1 MNSILINI
9 IGLVLIFIIAAW
21 FWFYK
26 KSPKTQKVSGVIE
39 IKVKDGV
46 YQPANISAAVNQP
59 ITLRFIREDA
69 TPCAEFVIFDKLN
82 INKQLPLNKPTDIPL
97 TLNKTGEYEFTCQMG
112 MYRGKL
118 VIA

>member
-1 MNSILINI
+1 MNSILVNLS
-9 IGLVLIFIIAAW
+9 GLALIFIIASW

-26 KSPKTQKVSGVIE
+26 KTPKTQKVSGTIE

-69 TPCAEFVIFDKLN
+69 TPCAEFVVFSTLD
-82 INKQLPLNKPTDIPL
+82 INKQLPLNKPIDITL
-97 TLNKTGEYEFTCQMG
+97 TLKKPGEYEFTCQMG

-118 VIA
+118 MIS